1 MTMFRADLYITIRV
15 ADFNLLNS
23 SEKLFNILTNLSI
36 LQNVHMTI
44 VRQNKEVHGRM
55 VIKEWYEITGSINI
69 LERGN
74 AFWVLSKDTSQEEP
88 YNFFIRIDRNIIAED
103 YEEAQSDASDWVKDA
118 LIEPIKKDFSMEEI
132 EISSP
137 EKLRKQH

>member
-1 MTMFRADLYITIRV
+1 MFRADFYVTIRV
-15 ADFNLLNS
+15 ANFNLMNS
-23 SEKLFNILTNLSI
+23 SKKLFNILNNLSV
-36 LQNVHMTI
+36 LQNVQMTI

-55 VIKEWYEITGSINI
+55 IINEWYEITGSLNI
-69 LERGN
+69 PEKGN
-74 AFWVLSKDTSQEEP
+74 SFWVLSKDITQEES
-88 YNFFIRIDRNIIAED
+88 YNFYMRIDRNIIAED

-118 LIEPIKKDFSMEEI
+118 LIEPFKNDFSLEEI